1 MRVNAWRVR
10 SSLRSTTSMCMVTSF
25 LGLKSNE
32 QMVESN
38 KVSLRKFSQDRILIS
53 VVMILVS
60 TDITVKYTRKMN
72 SVVLVKQRRK
82 EEIGVTTIFLARKIV
97 ERGLKVSNMEF
108 AFKRLN

>member
-1 MRVNAWRVR
+1 M
-10 SSLRSTTSMCMVTSF
+10 
-25 LGLKSNE
+25 
-32 QMVESN
+32 
-38 KVSLRKFSQDRILIS
+38 SLRKFSLDRILIS

-72 SVVLVKQRRK
+72 YVVMVKQRRK

-108 AFKRLN
+108 VSHLEFYS